1 MLNKS
6 KLVLGAT
13 LVAMA
18 ANSSWSADVVVSL
31 DQIVPIYSSSS
42 FSTAIVNSA
51 ATIQIGKIGVSESS
65 LAFGSRAAFD
75 TFLGSAA
82 WSRYGSS
89 VPYIFDGSYKFTSG
103 FEPFVENYGSTSAT
117 LPEQPYQLYVAI
129 TSGSDLFGMYTWRG
143 DGGQVSRFAL
153 TADDEPYFS
162 MENIGST
169 GGVLNMVA
177 VNDGLGSV
185 RVQGGIYGEQDYVA
199 SAISLIPEPSSG
211 SLLLL
216 GAFSLAIVNRLGK
229 STRIVKA

>member
-1 MLNKS
+1 M
-6 KLVLGAT
+6 
-13 LVAMA
+13 
-18 ANSSWSADVVVSL
+18 
-31 DQIVPIYSSSS
+31 
-42 FSTAIVNSA
+42 
-51 ATIQIGKIGVSESS
+51 
-65 LAFGSRAAFD
+65 
-75 TFLGSAA
+75 
-82 WSRYGSS
+82 
-89 VPYIFDGSYKFTSG
+89 PYIFDGSYKFTSG
-103 FEPFVENYGSTSAT
+103 FEPFVENYGSTT

-153 TADDEPYFS
+153 TADDAPYFS

-185 RVQGGIYGEQDYVA
+185 RVQGGEYATPSYVG

-229 STRIVKA
+229 STRKVKA

>member
-6 KLVLGAT
+6 KLVLGAA
-13 LVAMA
+13 LMAMG
-18 ANSSWSADVVVSL
+18 ANSSWSVNVDVNL
-31 DQIVPIYSSSS
+31 DQIVPLYSSST
-42 FSTAIVNSA
+42 FSTEIANSA

-75 TFLGSAA
+75 TFLVSAA
-82 WSRYGSS
+82 WSGYGSS

-103 FEPFVENYGSTSAT
+103 FEPFVENYGSTT

-153 TADDEPYFS
+153 TADDAPYFS

-185 RVQGGIYGEQDYVA
+185 RVQGGTYGEQDYVA

-229 STRIVKA
+229 STRKVKA

>member
-6 KLVLGAT
+6 KLVLGAA
-13 LVAMA
+13 LVAMG
-18 ANSSWSADVVVSL
+18 ANSSWSVNVDVNL

-42 FSTAIVNSA
+42 FSTEIANDA
-51 ATIQIGKIGVSESS
+51 ATIQIGKIGVAESS

-75 TFLGSAA
+75 TFLGSAD

-89 VPYIFDGSYKFTSG
+89 VSYIFDGSYKFTSG
-103 FEPFVENYGSTSAT
+103 FEPFVANYNSTT
-117 LPEQPYQLYVAI
+117 LTEQPYQLYVAI

-153 TADDEPYFS
+153 TAEDAPYFS

-177 VNDGLGSV
+177 VNSGLGSV
-185 RVQGGIYGEQDYVA
+185 RVQGGNIGEQDYVA

-229 STRIVKA
+229 STRKVKA

>member
-6 KLVLGAT
+6 KLVLGAA
-13 LVAMA
+13 LMAMA
-18 ANSSWSADVVVSL
+18 VNSSWSANVDVSL

-42 FSTAIVNSA
+42 FSTEIANSA

-82 WSRYGSS
+82 WSGYGSS
-89 VPYIFDGSYKFTSG
+89 VSYIFDGSYKFTSG
-103 FEPFVENYGSTSAT
+103 FEPFVANYGSTT
-117 LPEQPYQLYVAI
+117 LTEQPYQLYVAI

-153 TADDEPYFS
+153 TADDGPFFT

-169 GGVLNMVA
+169 GGTLNMEA
-177 VNDGLGSV
+177 VNSGLGSV
-185 RVQGGIYGEQDYVA
+185 RVQGGTYGEQDYVA

-229 STRIVKA
+229 STRKVKA

>member
-6 KLVLGAT
+6 KLVLGAA
-13 LVAMA
+13 LMAMG
-18 ANSSWSADVVVSL
+18 ANSSWSVNVDVNL
-31 DQIVPIYSSSS
+31 DQIVPLYSSSS
-42 FSTAIVNSA
+42 FSTEIANNL

-82 WSRYGSS
+82 WSGYGSS

-103 FEPFVENYGSTSAT
+103 FEPFVENYGSTT
-117 LPEQPYQLYVAI
+117 PPEQPYQLYVAI

-143 DGGQVSRFAL
+143 EGGQASRFAL
-153 TADDEPYFS
+153 TADDVPYFT

-177 VNDGLGSV
+177 VNGGLGSV
-185 RVQGGIYGEQDYVA
+185 RVQGGTYGEQDYVA

-229 STRIVKA
+229 STRKVKA

>member
-6 KLVLGAT
+6 KLVLGAA

-75 TFLGSAA
+75 AFLGSAA
-82 WSRYGSS
+82 WSGYGSS

-103 FEPFVENYGSTSAT
+103 FEPFVANYNSPT

-153 TADDEPYFS
+153 TADDAPYFS

-185 RVQGGIYGEQDYVA
+185 RVQGGTYGEQDYVA

-229 STRIVKA
+229 STRKVKA

>member
-6 KLVLGAT
+6 KLVLGAA
-13 LVAMA
+13 LMAMA
-18 ANSSWSADVVVSL
+18 ANSSWSITVDVSL

-42 FSTAIVNSA
+42 FSTEIANSA

-75 TFLGSAA
+75 TFLGSTA

-89 VPYIFDGSYKFTSG
+89 VSYIFDGSYKFTSN
-103 FEPFVENYGSTSAT
+103 FEPFVANYNTAT
-117 LPEQPYQLYVAI
+117 EQPYQLYVAI

-153 TADDEPYFS
+153 TAEDAPYFS
-162 MENIGST
+162 MENLDST
-169 GGVLNMVA
+169 GGILNMEA
-177 VNDGLGSV
+177 VNIGLGSV
-185 RVQGGIYGEQDYVA
+185 RVQGGTFGQQDYVA

-229 STRIVKA
+229 STRKVKA

>member
-1 MLNKS
+1 MLSKS
-6 KLVLGAT
+6 KLVLGAA
-13 LVAMA
+13 LMAMA
-18 ANSSWSADVVVSL
+18 ANSSWSANVEVSL

-42 FSTAIVNSA
+42 FSTAILNNA

-75 TFLGSAA
+75 NFLGSAA
-82 WSRYGSS
+82 WSRYGSPVS
-89 VPYIFDGSYKFTSG
+89 YIFDGSYKFTSA
-103 FEPFVENYGSTSAT
+103 FEPFVENYGSTT

-129 TSGSDLFGMYTWRG
+129 TSGSDLFGMYTWRS
-143 DGGQVSRFAL
+143 DGEEVSRFAL
-153 TADDEPYFS
+153 TDLDAPYFS
-162 MENIGST
+162 MENIGGT

-185 RVQGGIYGEQDYVA
+185 RVQGGTFGGQDYVA